1 MKVYDPKTAIT
12 NRLLGR
18 VFTINNEKDEK
29 AMLEDIIR
37 AASAGLEEYIL
48 ERYSLHHDEYA
59 VYLNKTVEEVYNFY
73 LSKSSLSSNISS
85 KDIKNQI
92 IKQLNEE

>member
-1 MKVYDPKTAIT
+1 MKVYDPKTAIA
-12 NRLLGR
+12 NRLQGR

-48 ERYSLHHDEYA
+48 EQYSLHHDEYVA
-59 VYLNKTVEEVYNFY
+59 YLNKTVEEVYNFY
-73 LSKSSLSSNISS
+73 LPKSSSSLNASS
-85 KDIKNQI
+85 EYIKTQI
-92 IKQLNEE
+92 IKQLNE